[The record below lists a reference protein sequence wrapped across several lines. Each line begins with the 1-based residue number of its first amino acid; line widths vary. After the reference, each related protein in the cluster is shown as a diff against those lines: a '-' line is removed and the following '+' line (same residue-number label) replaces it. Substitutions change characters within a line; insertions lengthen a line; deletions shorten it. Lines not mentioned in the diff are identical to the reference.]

1 MKTTDQP
8 AHSRSLRMT
17 QLAACLA
24 VALATS
30 SAGALNTSSSASTA
44 SAQGNRAL
52 FGDQVSSL
60 RKGDANRRR
69 SSAARPASVMRPAA
83 LVEVTNCDDDGPG
96 SLREAASNAA
106 DFDVITMH
114 GLTCSTISLSSGPI
128 EIYASDVTL
137 LGPGQDALTI
147 DGGHSDYVLY
157 MDNDGTETSITDLT
171 IANGRSTSGF
181 GGCISIFGDLRL
193 TRSTVTGCEAGDG
206 NNTYAYGAGV
216 NVRGD
221 LIMVSSTIS
230 GNHALATDKAFGG
243 GAYVGGAAVLY
254 ENSTVSGNSVVT
266 TNDKARGGG
275 IFATEVVY
283 LFESEMV
290 NNSVTSTDGTAY
302 GGAIATSSGNTY
314 TSGAYV
320 IESTISGNTAHS
332 ATQWSYG
339 AGIQAG
345 DDFGASPGAL
355 IMLASTRS
363 GNVLS
368 ADCDTCYIQGGGAH
382 VFGKIIGY
390 YSTIMGNHVISAA
403 SSDGKARGGG
413 LATFVSGEDGM
424 IGLMNSTVSGNS
436 ALGGQGGVG
445 AGGGV
450 ASLDDSPFLLIGS
463 TVAFNRAST
472 RGGGA
477 IGGNA
482 GGAYASEVKG
492 SIVSNNEAPVAADLS
507 ALGIAF
513 TIGGSNSLVMDADTD
528 LTLNPDTLDVDP
540 QLLPL
545 AANGGLTLTHAI
557 DICSPAIDAGGG
569 FTAQWDQRAEPY
581 SRTYGAGMDI
591 GAFEWQPAGGGVLF
605 QDGFEEITPC
615 R

>member
-52 FGDQVSSL
+52 FGDQVSSV

-69 SSAARPASVMRPAA
+69 PGTARGASVMRPAA

-96 SLREAASNAA
+96 SLREAAADAA
-106 DFDVITMH
+106 NFDVITMH
-114 GLTCSTISLSSGPI
+114 RLTCSTISLSSGPI
-128 EIYASDVTL
+128 EITADDVTL
-137 LGPGQDALTI
+137 LGPGQGALTI
-147 DGGHSDYVLY
+147 DGNQNERVLY
-157 MDNDGTETSITDLT
+157 AMGNSLSVTDLT
-171 IANGRSTSGF
+171 IANGRSTDGVA
-181 GGCISIFGDLRL
+181 GCIDAYGDLIL
-193 TRSTVTGCEAGDG
+193 TRSAVTGCEAGDG
-206 NNTYAYGAGV
+206 NNPYAYGAGA

-221 LIMVSSTIS
+221 LVMVSSTIS
-230 GNHALATDKAFGG
+230 GSHAVATDEAFGG

-254 ENSTVSGNSVVT
+254 GNNTVSGNSVVT

-275 IFATEVVY
+275 IFAKEVVY
-283 LFESEMV
+283 LFDSEMV

-302 GGAIATSSGNTY
+302 GGAIATSSGNTNI
-314 TSGAYV
+314 SGAYV

-355 IMLASTRS
+355 IMLASTLS

-368 ADCDTCYIQGGGAH
+368 ADCDTCYIQGGGAN

-390 YSTIMGNHVISAA
+390 YSTIMDNHVISAA

-445 AGGGV
+445 AGGGI
-450 ASLDDSPFLLIGS
+450 ASLYDSPFLLIGS

-477 IGGNA
+477 MGGNA